1 MPHQHHRFHGIVR
14 ARDDD
19 SPWAQFTKGA
29 ASAWNEVNP
38 FQKEQS
44 TIYKTVYTTQTPEG
58 WDGKGGLTTLSPGAG
73 SRQENTAAVQ
83 NAATTTSSSSTHTT
97 KKSTTATAASTSA
110 SDILVQDTS
119 LPASIIPTSASS
131 VDSAIVIAT
140 NTPTPVG
147 QTAQSTTASATP
159 TTSAKAQESS
169 GDNTAAK
176 AGIVIGVLAG
186 VFVVAAIVYF
196 LFSRRRK
203 QIEKQ
208 RLADDEK
215 VNGPFGDHAAIPT
228 TPSRAPR
235 LSLRPVTQFLPN
247 LNPHPHPDRRA
258 SRGAAIA
265 MVASPN
271 SSRAPGQSAWER
283 PLPPV
288 NANPANP
295 FGDNAERLHTAIPE
309 EPSTP
314 LDSHSAGNV
323 GVANTTYSPPGVS
336 PISAVAGAGA
346 VAGVVAGA
354 GAVSGLTRKQSVRK
368 DVPKPLDL
376 TLPPPLSAVPPSP
389 AGTEFSVSSLSPG
402 QSPGPSASAAA
413 IAAAGGPQTSA
424 VHRVQLDFKPTL
436 EDEMGLR
443 AGQLVRLLHEYDD
456 GWALCIRLDRSE
468 QGVVPRTCLSTR
480 PVKPRPAN
488 GGPRG
493 PPVNPQ
499 RGPNYHPSGRPMTPQ
514 GGPGYP
520 RPESPIRPMTAGR
533 PQSPAGRPMSPYG
546 TRPQS
551 PAGGRPMSPGP
562 RSQSPGPRY
571 QQGRSESPNR
581 MNRRMSPPGPS
592 QMSQEYKPGP
602 PTGPVGRKPVPGQAY

>member
-29 ASAWNEVNP
+29 ASVWNEANP
-38 FQKEQS
+38 FQNKEQS
-44 TIYKTVYTTQTPEG
+44 TIYKTIYTTMTPDG
-58 WDGKGGLTTLSPGAG
+58 WDGEGGLTTLSPGAG
-73 SRQENTAAVQ
+73 TRQENTAVAQ

-97 KKSTTATAASTSA
+97 KKTTAAASASA

-131 VDSAIVIAT
+131 VDSAIVVAT
-140 NTPTPVG
+140 NSPSPVG
-147 QTAQSTTASATP
+147 QPAQSTTASATP
-159 TTSAKAQESS
+159 TASAKAQEST
-169 GDNTAAK
+169 GDNAAAK

-186 VFVVAAIVYF
+186 VFVIAAIVYF
-196 LFSRRRK
+196 LFARRRK
-203 QIEKQ
+203 QLEKQ

-215 VNGPFGDHAAIPT
+215 VNGPFGDHAAIPS

-271 SSRAPGQSAWER
+271 SRSGPSSSGWGER

-288 NANPANP
+288 KADPVNP
-295 FGDNAERLHTAIPE
+295 FGDHAERLHAAIPE

-314 LDSHSAGNV
+314 
-323 GVANTTYSPPGVS
+323 GVS
-336 PISAVAGAGA
+336 PVSAVAGAGA

-389 AGTEFSVSSLSPG
+389 AGTEFSVSSMSPG

-413 IAAAGGPQTSA
+413 IAAAGGPQKSA

-520 RPESPIRPMTAGR
+520 RPESPIRPMTAGGR

-546 TRPQS
+546 GRPHS

-562 RSQSPGPRY
+562 RAQSPGPRY

-581 MNRRMSPPGPS
+581 ANRRMSPPGPS